1 MKLLNFTGPFF
12 EVFQLK
18 VKVYTSKTYED
29 IKKGQDKF
37 TMSTDQ
43 SVPLC
48 GDIKVVFYNKP
59 RLTKKKVGGGRFKP
73 LGFFLSL
80 IAPILCKIMNICVL
94 FISLCSGE
102 NVSIL
107 VQHLLCWE
115 RRLQHTVSV
124 HKWERPNHGGIK
136 CVQEFIFNSQQG

>member
-1 MKLLNFTGPFF
+1 MKLLKFTGPFF

-73 LGFFLSL
+73 LGFF
-80 IAPILCKIMNICVL
+80 
-94 FISLCSGE
+94 FFDCS
-102 NVSIL
+102 NL
-107 VQHLLCWE
+107 VQDNEYLCFVYLPLL
-115 RRLQHTVSV
+115 RR
-124 HKWERPNHGGIK
+124 K
-136 CVQEFIFNSQQG
+136 CFNSGSTPSLLGKTITTHPLSTQMGKAQPWRN